1 MLLTLYPNFFSCAR
15 VATFSYCHGPTINS
29 VRPVRATLLS
39 SSRRPGGHFSGGE
52 TESGTSHRVPSSTPL
67 PLQRPDSESEEAD
80 SFGGGFAMEWWHKMM
95 VPMRRIWIVLAK
107 RARIRKTGK
116 DSRIDS
122 AVLFSIR
129 LRGYSFV
136 SLSFRFQDT

>member
-67 PLQRPDSESEEAD
+67 PLQIRDRTLNQKKLIPSVVVLRWN
-80 SFGGGFAMEWWHKMM
+80 GGT
-95 VPMRRIWIVLAK
+95 R
-107 RARIRKTGK
+107 
-116 DSRIDS
+116 
-122 AVLFSIR
+122 
-129 LRGYSFV
+129 
-136 SLSFRFQDT
+136 